1 MGAKLVVLAGPRCGE
16 TFSIDAAETT
26 IGRDAS
32 SQLSIPDHLIS
43 RRHCAVELS
52 DDRCTLRDLGSSN
65 GTYVNGMP
73 VRERTLTH
81 GDRIRAGDSVLLFL
95 KAGADSSESVPG
107 AESLR
112 AMDDRTQR
120 IARVDTNDRPPDPPA
135 AASAPSALRRAS
147 PKRPDPSEERWRDTP
162 EAIVAEVLAGRMTLQ
177 AHDMVGESAPMR
189 AVYECIRKV
198 APRDS
203 TVLICGETGTGK
215 ELAARAVHQNSP
227 RASRP
232 FLAVNCAALTESLLE
247 SELFGHEKGAFTG
260 AVVLKKGKFEVADGG
275 TIFLDEI
282 GELAPALQAKLLRA
296 LQHHEFERV
305 GGTRAITVNVRLIAA
320 TNQDL
325 QAAVAAGR
333 FRQDLWYRLNV
344 VGLTMPPLRARRA
357 DIPML
362 AAHFAA
368 KYGRGRAI
376 ELSRDALDA
385 LRAYDWPGNV
395 RELENAI
402 ERAVVLGYSD
412 RIVAD
417 DLPETV
423 LESSSATRPRE
434 GTAYHQT
441 VLDVKRRLIL
451 DAIDRSGGNYT
462 AAARLLGINPTYLH
476 RLVNNLQLRDTAAP
490 HG

>member
-1 MGAKLVVLAGPRCGE
+1 MSAKLVILAGPRCGE
-16 TFSIDAAETT
+16 TVSLDSAETS
-26 IGRDAS
+26 IGRDARNH
-32 SQLSIPDHLIS
+32 LNIPDHLMS
-43 RRHCAVELS
+43 RRHCVVERS
-52 DDRCTLRDLGSSN
+52 DSRCTLRDVGSAN

-73 VRERTLTH
+73 VRERTLAH
-81 GDRIRAGDSVLLFL
+81 GDRIRVGDSVLLFL
-95 KAGADSSESVPG
+95 NAGADAAPIED
-107 AESLR
+107 AEEHP
-112 AMDDRTQR
+112 AIDDRTRR
-120 IARVDTNDRPPDPPA
+120 ITRSEATH
-135 AASAPSALRRAS
+135 RAS
-147 PKRPDPSEERWRDTP
+147 EPTPGSPD
-162 EAIVAEVLAGRMTLQ
+162 AIVAEVLAGRMSLQ
-177 AHDMVGESAPMR
+177 AHDMVGDSAPMR
-189 AVYECIRKV
+189 GVYECIRKV

-203 TVLICGETGTGK
+203 TVLITGETGTGK

-227 RASRP
+227 RALRP
-232 FLAVNCAALTESLLE
+232 FVAVNCAALTEPLLE

-260 AVVLKKGKFEVADGG
+260 AYALKKGKFEVAEGG

-305 GGTRAITVNVRLIAA
+305 GGTRTIKMNVRLIAA

-325 QAAVAAGR
+325 QAAVSAGR

-344 VGLTMPPLRARRA
+344 VGLTMPPLRQRRA

-368 KYGRGRAI
+368 KYGRGRAV
-376 ELSRDALDA
+376 ELSPDALDA

-402 ERAVVLGYSD
+402 ERAVVLGCSD
-412 RIVAD
+412 KIVAD
-417 DLPETV
+417 DLPAVV
-423 LESSSATRPRE
+423 LQSSTALPRD
-434 GTAYHQT
+434 GASYHRA

-476 RLVNNLQLRDTAAP
+476 RLVNNLQLRDIATTP
-490 HG
+490 NG

>member
-1 MGAKLVVLAGPRCGE
+1 MTAKLVVLAGPRCGE

-26 IGRDAS
+26 IGRDAT

-52 DDRCTLRDLGSSN
+52 EDCCTLRDLGSSN

-95 KAGADSSESVPG
+95 KADSAESVHR

-112 AMDDRTQR
+112 AADERTQR
-120 IARVDTNDRPPDPPA
+120 IARVDPNDRPPDPPA
-135 AASAPSALRRAS
+135 NAP
-147 PKRPDPSEERWRDTP
+147 D
-162 EAIVAEVLAGRMTLQ
+162 AIVAEVLAGRMTLQ

-203 TVLICGETGTGK
+203 TLLICGETGTGK

-232 FLAVNCAALTESLLE
+232 FVAVNCAALTESLLE

-305 GGTRAITVNVRLIAA
+305 GGTRTITVNVRLIAA

-357 DIPML
+357 DIPIL

-385 LRAYDWPGNV
+385 LRAYEWPGNV

-476 RLVNNLQLRDTAAP
+476 RLVNNLQLRDNAVP
-490 HG
+490 DG

>member
-1 MGAKLVVLAGPRCGE
+1 MAAKLVILAGPRCGE
-16 TFSIDAAETT
+16 TVSLDSAQTS
-26 IGRDAS
+26 IGRDARNH
-32 SQLSIPDHLIS
+32 LNIPDHLMS
-43 RRHCAVELS
+43 RRHCVVELS
-52 DDRCTLRDLGSSN
+52 DGGCTLRDVGSAN

-73 VRERTLTH
+73 VRERTLAH
-81 GDRIRAGDSVLLFL
+81 GDRIRVGDSVLLFL
-95 KAGADSSESVPG
+95 HAGADAVPHAD
-107 AESLR
+107 AEER
-112 AMDDRTQR
+112 EAIDDRTRR
-120 IARVDTNDRPPDPPA
+120 IARSEA
-135 AASAPSALRRAS
+135 KHRAS
-147 PKRPDPSEERWRDTP
+147 EPVPGSPD
-162 EAIVAEVLAGRMTLQ
+162 AIVAEVLAGRMTLQ
-177 AHDMVGESAPMR
+177 AHDMVGDSAPMR
-189 AVYECIRKV
+189 GVYECIRKV

-203 TVLICGETGTGK
+203 TVLITGETGTGK

-227 RASRP
+227 RAMRP
-232 FLAVNCAALTESLLE
+232 FVAVNCAALTEPLLE

-260 AVVLKKGKFEVADGG
+260 AYALKKGKFEVAEGG

-305 GGTRAITVNVRLIAA
+305 GGTRTIKMNVRLIAA

-344 VGLTMPPLRARRA
+344 VGLTMPSLRERRA

-368 KYGRGRAI
+368 KYGRGRAVEI
-376 ELSRDALDA
+376 SPDAVDA
-385 LRAYDWPGNV
+385 MRAYDWPGNV

-402 ERAVVLGYSD
+402 ERAVVLGCSD
-412 RIVAD
+412 KIVAD
-417 DLPETV
+417 DLPAAV
-423 LESSSATRPRE
+423 LQSSTALPRD
-434 GTAYHQT
+434 GAAYHRA

-476 RLVNNLQLRDTAAP
+476 RLVNNLQLRDIATTP

>member
-1 MGAKLVVLAGPRCGE
+1 MSVKLVVLAGPRCGE
-16 TFSIDAAETT
+16 TISIEMSAT

-32 SQLSIPDHLIS
+32 SQLCIPDHLIS
-43 RRHCAVELS
+43 RRHCAVELA
-52 DDRCTLRDLGSSN
+52 DGQCTLRDLGSSN

-73 VRERTLTH
+73 VRERRLTH

-95 KAGADSSESVPG
+95 QADADLVEEASPVESS
-107 AESLR
+107 AI
-112 AMDDRTQR
+112 DDRTR
-120 IARVDTNDRPPDPPA
+120 LIAPAPASGSAAPAPRHDGAARQDSQAPGLDAPD
-135 AASAPSALRRAS
+135 
-147 PKRPDPSEERWRDTP
+147 
-162 EAIVAEVLAGRMTLQ
+162 AIVAEVLAGRVALQ
-177 AHDMVGESAPMR
+177 AHDMVGDSAAMR
-189 AVYECIRKV
+189 SVYDCIRKV

-215 ELAARAVHQNSP
+215 ELAARAVHQNSG
-227 RASRP
+227 RAARP
-232 FLAVNCAALTESLLE
+232 FVAVNCAALTEPLLE

-260 AVVLKKGKFEVADGG
+260 AVVMKKGKFEVADGG

-296 LQHHEFERV
+296 LQEQEFERV
-305 GGTRAITVNVRLIAA
+305 GGTRPIKVDVRVVAA
-320 TNQDL
+320 TNHDL

-344 VGLTMPPLRARRA
+344 VAITMPPLRLRRT

-368 KYGRGRAI
+368 RFGRGRAV
-376 ELSRDALDA
+376 ELSPDALDA

-402 ERAVVLGYSD
+402 ERAVVLGGCNN
-412 RIVAD
+412 IVAD
-417 DLPETV
+417 DLPEAV
-423 LESSSATRPRE
+423 LESSTPRTRD
-434 GTAYHQT
+434 GAAYHQT
-441 VLDVKRRLIL
+441 VLDVKRRLIR
-451 DAIDRSGGNYT
+451 DAIERSGGNYT

-476 RLVNNLQLRDTAAP
+476 RLVNNLQLRDTTAP
-490 HG
+490 HS

>member
-1 MGAKLVVLAGPRCGE
+1 MSAKLLVLAGPRCGD
-16 TFSIDAAETT
+16 TFSIDAAQTT

-43 RRHCAVELS
+43 RRHCAVEVS
-52 DDRCTLRDLGSSN
+52 DGHCTLRDLDSSN

-73 VRERTLTH
+73 VRERILTH

-95 KAGADSSESVPG
+95 QAGSAASPLGGESD
-107 AESLR
+107 R
-112 AMDDRTQR
+112 AIDDLTQR
-120 IARVDTNDRPPDPPA
+120 VTRVDADNRPPDPPED
-135 AASAPSALRRAS
+135 S
-147 PKRPDPSEERWRDTP
+147 P
-162 EAIVAEVLAGRMTLQ
+162 EAIVADMLAGPMALQ

-215 ELAARAVHQNSP
+215 ELAARAVHQNSA
-227 RASRP
+227 RAPRP
-232 FLAVNCAALTESLLE
+232 FVAVNCTALTESLLE

-260 AVVLKKGKFEVADGG
+260 AVVLKKGKFEIADGG

-305 GGTRAITVNVRLIAA
+305 GGTRAIKVDVRLIAA
-320 TNQDL
+320 TNRDMR
-325 QAAVAAGR
+325 AAVSSGR

-357 DIPML
+357 DIPVL

-402 ERAVVLGYSD
+402 ERAVVLGCCD

-423 LESSSATRPRE
+423 LESSAIRGRE
-434 GTAYHQT
+434 GAAYHQT

-490 HG
+490 QG

>member
-1 MGAKLVVLAGPRCGE
+1 MSAKLVILAGPRCGE
-16 TFSIDAAETT
+16 TVSLDSAQTSV
-26 IGRDAS
+26 GRDARNH
-32 SQLSIPDHLIS
+32 LNIPDHLMS
-43 RRHCAVELS
+43 RRHCVVELS
-52 DDRCTLRDLGSSN
+52 GGLSTLRDIGSAN

-73 VRERTLTH
+73 VRERTLAH
-81 GDRIRAGDSVLLFL
+81 GDRIRVGDSVLLFL
-95 KAGADSSESVPG
+95 HAGADAAPHAD
-107 AESLR
+107 AEEHP
-112 AMDDRTQR
+112 AIDDRTQR
-120 IARVDTNDRPPDPPA
+120 IARSE
-135 AASAPSALRRAS
+135 ASRRAS
-147 PKRPDPSEERWRDTP
+147 EPAPGSPD
-162 EAIVAEVLAGRMTLQ
+162 AIVAEVLAGRMTLE
-177 AHDMVGESAPMR
+177 AHDMVGDSAPMR
-189 AVYECIRKV
+189 AAYECIRKV

-203 TVLICGETGTGK
+203 TVLITGETGAGK

-232 FLAVNCAALTESLLE
+232 FVAVNCAALTESLLE

-260 AVVLKKGKFEVADGG
+260 AFALKKGKFEVAEGG

-296 LQHHEFERV
+296 LQHHEVERV
-305 GGTRAITVNVRLIAA
+305 GGTRTIKMNVRQIAA

-325 QAAVAAGR
+325 QAAVSAGR

-344 VGLTMPPLRARRA
+344 VGLTMPPLRERRA

-368 KYGRGRAI
+368 KYGRGRAVEI
-376 ELSRDALDA
+376 SPDAIDA
-385 LRAYDWPGNV
+385 LRAYEWPGNV

-402 ERAVVLGYSD
+402 ERAVVLGCSD
-412 RIVAD
+412 KIVAD
-417 DLPETV
+417 DLPAVV
-423 LESSSATRPRE
+423 LQSSTSLPRD
-434 GTAYHQT
+434 GAAYHRA

-476 RLVNNLQLRDTAAP
+476 RLVNNLQLRDIATTG

>member
-1 MGAKLVVLAGPRCGE
+1 MNAKLVVLAGPRCGE
-16 TFSIDAAETT
+16 TLSIDASAT

-32 SQLSIPDHLIS
+32 SQLCIPDHLIS
-43 RRHCAVELS
+43 RRHCAVELA
-52 DDRCTLRDLGSSN
+52 DGQCTLRDLGSSN

-73 VRERTLTH
+73 VRERRLVH

-95 KAGADSSESVPG
+95 LADADRSEPAPG
-107 AESLR
+107 SPGTT
-112 AMDDRTQR
+112 DDRTR
-120 IARVDTNDRPPDPPA
+120 LIAAIDSPA
-135 AASAPSALRRAS
+135 QAPSALRQEA
-147 PKRPDPSEERWRDTP
+147 PKRADAQAQSLEAP
-162 EAIVAEVLAGRMTLQ
+162 EAIVAEVLAGRMALQ
-177 AHDMVGESAPMR
+177 AHDMVGDSAAMR
-189 AVYECIRKV
+189 AVYDCISKV

-203 TVLICGETGTGK
+203 TVLIDGETGTGK
-215 ELAARAVHQNSP
+215 ELAARAIHQNSP
-227 RASRP
+227 RAARP
-232 FLAVNCAALTESLLE
+232 FVAVNCAALTESLLE

-260 AVVLKKGKFEVADGG
+260 AVVTKKGKFEVADAG

-305 GGTRAITVNVRLIAA
+305 GGTRPIKVDVRVIAA

-325 QAAVAAGR
+325 QAAVSAGR

-344 VGLTMPPLRARRA
+344 VGITMPPLRARRA

-362 AAHFAA
+362 AAHFVA
-368 KYGRGRAI
+368 KYSRGRAV
-376 ELSRDALDA
+376 ELSPDAIDA
-385 LRAYDWPGNV
+385 LRVYDWPGNV

-402 ERAVVLGYSD
+402 ERAVVLGGCNK
-412 RIVAD
+412 IVAD
-417 DLPETV
+417 DLPDAV
-423 LESSSATRPRE
+423 LEATAARPRD
-434 GTAYHQT
+434 GAAYHQT

-451 DAIDRSGGNYT
+451 DAIERSGGNYT

-476 RLVNNLQLRDTAAP
+476 RLVNNLRLREPTAP